1 MSIKYIVLT
10 ALLLIVGLFFVCRQ
24 SPVNNWQIK
33 KNGKPEKLIFL
44 GDSLT
49 TGYGMDD
56 PNLSYPNQ
64 LAKMLNLSNT
74 VYGYNGITTEKA
86 LEVIDSLK
94 SEKPAMVIVTL
105 GGNDLLQRL
114 KLEKTEAN
122 LREIF
127 QKLQTMGHTV
137 VFTEVL
143 GIGGKSR
150 HEVYRKVCREL
161 GVTMVPDILKGMLTD
176 QEAMQSDNIHPKAK
190 GCEIIAK
197 RVAEIL
203 KFVHGIER

>member
-1 MSIKYIVLT
+1 MNVKY
-10 ALLLIVGLFFVCRQ
+10 LLLVVLLLGVGYFFLCNQPR
-24 SPVNNWQIK
+24 VNNWEIRK
-33 KNGKPEKLIFL
+33 TEKPEKLIFL

-56 PNLSYPNQ
+56 PKLSYPNQ
-64 LAKMLNLSNT
+64 LAKMLNLPNT
-74 VYGYNGITTEKA
+74 VYGFNGITTEKA

-94 SEKPAMVIVTL
+94 GEKPALVIVTL

-114 KLEKTEAN
+114 KLENTEAN

-150 HEVYRKVCREL
+150 HEVYRKVCSEMEIA
-161 GVTMVPDILKGMLTD
+161 MVPDILKGMLTD

-203 KFVHGIER
+203 KSVHKIE

>member
-1 MSIKYIVLT
+1 MNMKY
-10 ALLLIVGLFFVCRQ
+10 LLLVVLLLGVGYFFLCNQPR
-24 SPVNNWQIK
+24 VNNWEIRK
-33 KNGKPEKLIFL
+33 TEKPEKLIFL

-56 PNLSYPNQ
+56 PKLSYPNQ
-64 LAKMLNLSNT
+64 LAKMLNLPNT
-74 VYGYNGITTEKA
+74 VYGFNGITTEKA

-94 SEKPAMVIVTL
+94 GEKPALVIVTL

-114 KLEKTEAN
+114 KLENTEAN

-150 HEVYRKVCREL
+150 HEVYRKVCSEM
-161 GVTMVPDILKGMLTD
+161 GIAMVPDILKGMLTD

-197 RVAEIL
+197 RVAAIL
-203 KFVHGIER
+203 KSVHKIE

>member
-1 MSIKYIVLT
+1 MKY
-10 ALLLIVGLFFVCRQ
+10 LLLVVLLLGVGYFFLCSQPR
-24 SPVNNWQIK
+24 VNNWQIR

-56 PNLSYPNQ
+56 PKLSYPNQ
-64 LAKMLNLSNT
+64 LAKMLNLPNT
-74 VYGYNGITTEKA
+74 VYGFNGITTEKA

-94 SEKPAMVIVTL
+94 GEKPALVIVTL

-114 KLEKTEAN
+114 KLENTEEN
-122 LREIF
+122 LRVIF

-150 HEVYRKVCREL
+150 HEVYRKVCREM
-161 GVTMVPDILKGMLTD
+161 GIAMVPDILKGMLTD

-203 KFVHGIER
+203 KSVHKIE